1 MFRWF
6 SFALIQFVMALLI
19 FSFGCSASPV
29 DREVIFTPNAPA
41 AIAPYSQ
48 GIRVANTL
56 YVSGQIG
63 VDPATHEFVPGGI
76 AEQTHQVIKNTQA
89 VLEAAGFSLE
99 DVVQSQVFLSDIN
112 NYAAMNEVYGSYFK
126 NAPPARAALQV
137 ARLPKDALIEILVV
151 AVK

>member
-1 MFRWF
+1 MKRVILVL
-6 SFALIQFVMALLI
+6 AGLI
-19 FSFGCSASPV
+19 GCAAQSV
-29 DREVIFTPNAPA
+29 DREVISTPNAPA

-48 GIRVANTL
+48 GIRVGNTL

-63 VDPATHEFVPGGI
+63 VDPATREFVAGGI
-76 AEQTHQVIKNTQA
+76 AEQTHQVIKNIQA
-89 VLEAAGFSLE
+89 VLEAAGYSLE
-99 DVVQSQVFLSDIN
+99 EVVQSQVFLSDIN

>member
-1 MFRWF
+1 MKRV
-6 SFALIQFVMALLI
+6 SIVLILSLI
-19 FSFGCSASPV
+19 GCAGQPV
-29 DREVIFTPNAPA
+29 DREVISTPNAPA

-48 GIRVANTL
+48 GVRVGNTL

-63 VDPATHEFVPGGI
+63 VDPTTREFVPGGI
-76 AEQTHQVIKNTQA
+76 AEQTHQVVKNIQA

-99 DVVQSQVFLSDIN
+99 DVVQSQVFLSDLN

-126 NAPPARAALQV
+126 TAPPARAALQV
-137 ARLPKDALIEILVV
+137 ARLPKDALIEIIVV

>member
-1 MFRWF
+1 MKPIIAFLGLW
-6 SFALIQFVMALLI
+6 LV
-19 FSFGCSASPV
+19 GCAAPPV
-29 DREVIFTPNAPA
+29 DREVISTAHAPA

-48 GIRVANTL
+48 GIRVGNTL

-63 VDPATHEFVPGGI
+63 VDPSTREFVPGGI
-76 AEQTHQVIKNTQA
+76 AEQTHQVIKNVQA
-89 VLEAAGFSLE
+89 VLQAAGFALE

-126 NAPPARAALQV
+126 TAPPARAALQV
-137 ARLPKDALIEILVV
+137 ARLPKDALIEIMVV